1 STTAILCNLP
11 GESSSVMTALDG
23 YQMARA
29 GRAGAALAIA
39 AIGSFIA
46 GCFAT
51 VVIAL
56 AAKPMSLLALKFGAA
71 DYFSLM
77 VLGLIAAIVIA
88 RGSVLKS
95 LVMVLIGIGLGT
107 VGTDVVTG
115 QQRFTL
121 GIAQLSEGISFVALA
136 MGLFGIA
143 EIMRNLET
151 GTDRS
156 VAHSGI
162 TSLLPARDEIRQAA
176 PAIARGTVIGSVL
189 GVLPGG
195 GAILSSFVAYVAEK
209 RLARDPSRFGQGAIQ
224 GVAGPESANN
234 AGAQTSFIPM
244 LTPDVPSNP
253 IMALMVGALM
263 IQGIQPGPNI
273 ISKQPE
279 LFWGVIASMWLGN
292 LMLLV
297 INLPLIGV
305 WVRMLRV
312 EYRLLFPAILLVCSI
327 GVYAIGNSVFDVYL
341 MAGFGLFGY
350 LLVKAGCEPAP
361 LILGF
366 VLGPMLE
373 ENLRRALM
381 LSSMDPAIFVE
392 RPLSAALLAV
402 AAVMLAMSLLPALRR
417 RRAEVFAADD

>member
-1 STTAILCNLP
+1 
-11 GESSSVMTALDG
+11 
-23 YQMARA
+23 
-29 GRAGAALAIA
+29 
-39 AIGSFIA
+39 
-46 GCFAT
+46 
-51 VVIAL
+51 
-56 AAKPMSLLALKFGAA
+56 MSLLALKFGAA

-244 LTPDVPSNP
+244 LTLGVPSNP